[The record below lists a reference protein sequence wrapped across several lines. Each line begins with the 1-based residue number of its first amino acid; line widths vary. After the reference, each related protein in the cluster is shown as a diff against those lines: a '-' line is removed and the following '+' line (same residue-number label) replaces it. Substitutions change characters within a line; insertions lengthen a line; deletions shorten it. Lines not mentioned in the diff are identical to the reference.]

1 MGSALRLYGDLPAL
15 CHWRTPEMR
24 HAWRGKVGDRI
35 KAIRRKH
42 KVKRDT
48 LTHPQARA
56 LSGAWYTGWV
66 DRQLSGEDANDLE
79 HWRQERGDLLDSYR
93 QAIANAS
100 DVPWHPEI
108 NPDDFHDDADALDR
122 VLPWIAD
129 RCETSQFLHAHNR
142 LLDEA
147 SRRYVVLDG

>member
-24 HAWRGKVGDRI
+24 HTWRGKVGDRI

-42 KVKRDT
+42 KEKGDT
-48 LTHPQARA
+48 LTHERARA
-56 LSGAWYTGWV
+56 SPGPGTPRGSIA
-66 DRQLSGEDANDLE
+66 SGEDANDLE
-79 HWRQERGDLLDSYR
+79 HCRQERGDLLDSYR
-93 QAIANAS
+93 QAIANAF
-100 DVPWHPEI
+100 PWHPEI
-108 NPDDFHDDADALDR
+108 NPNDIHDDVDALDR
-122 VLPWIAD
+122 VLPWSAD